1 MNRLQNYNKF
11 FWLSLFAIAMAFVE
25 SAVVVYLRAIYY
37 PEGFA
42 FPLKPLT
49 DYKIIVEV
57 CREVATIVM
66 LMAVAHI
73 SGRKFW
79 ERFAYLIFIF
89 GIWDIFYYVWLKV
102 LLNWP
107 AALWD
112 WDILF
117 LIPLPWIGPVIAP
130 VSISII
136 MIICSVLI
144 IRSINRGYDFKPTPL
159 AFVIAIAAT
168 FIILYS
174 FMYDTGAT
182 LRQQMPKPYGYGL
195 LIAGDILYIVA
206 FLISYMRK
214 IQFNDKE
221 SGIPGARG
229 SSDRG

>member
-1 MNRLQNYNKF
+1 MSNKF
-11 FWLSLFAIAMAFVE
+11 IWLSLFAIAMAFVE

-37 PEGFA
+37 P
-42 FPLKPLT
+42 
-49 DYKIIVEV
+49 

-66 LMAVAHI
+66 LMTVAHI

-89 GIWDIFYYVWLKV
+89 GVWDIFYYVWLKV

-107 AALWD
+107 VTMFD

-136 MIICSVLI
+136 MIICSVMI
-144 IRSINRGYDFKPTPL
+144 IRSIDRGYEFKPTPL

-195 LIAGDILYIVA
+195 LIAGDVLYIVA
-206 FLISYMRK
+206 FLISYR
-214 IQFNDKE
+214 
-221 SGIPGARG
+221 RG
-229 SSDRG
+229 TLQRAPTANKAQ

>member
-1 MNRLQNYNKF
+1 MKSKF
-11 FWLSLFAIAMAFVE
+11 FFLFLFAIAMAFVE

-37 PEGFA
+37 PDGFA
-42 FPLKPLT
+42 FPLQPLT
-49 DYKIIVEV
+49 DYKIIIEI
-57 CREVATIVM
+57 CREAATLVM

-89 GIWDIFYYVWLKV
+89 GVWDIFYYVWLKV

-107 AALWD
+107 ATILD

-136 MIICSVLI
+136 MIICSVMI
-144 IRSINRGYDFKPTPL
+144 IKSIERENEFRPTLP
-159 AFVIAIAAT
+159 AFVIALAAT

-182 LRQQMPKPYGYGL
+182 LHQQMPRPYKYGF
-195 LIAGDILYIVA
+195 LIIGDVLYITA
-206 FLISYMRK
+206 FLMSYMKRK
-214 IQFNDKE
+214 
-221 SGIPGARG
+221 GARIPGAKG
-229 SSDRG
+229 SSDKG

>member
-1 MNRLQNYNKF
+1 MNNKF
-11 FWLSLFAIAMAFVE
+11 FWLFLFAIAMAFVE
-25 SAVVVYLRAIYY
+25 SAVVVYLRVIYY

-57 CREVATIVM
+57 CREIATIVM

-73 SGRKFW
+73 SGKKFW

-89 GIWDIFYYVWLKV
+89 GAWDIFYYVWLKV
-102 LLNWP
+102 ILNWP
-107 AALWD
+107 VTLLD

-130 VSISII
+130 VSISIL
-136 MIICSVLI
+136 MIICSVMI
-144 IRSINRGYDFKPTPL
+144 IRSIDRGYEFKPSPL
-159 AFVIAIAAT
+159 AYVIAIAAT

-182 LRQQMPKPYGYGL
+182 LRQQMPEPYKYGL
-195 LIAGDILYIVA
+195 LITGDVLYIAA
-206 FLISYMRK
+206 FLMSYLRR
-214 IQFNDKE
+214 
-221 SGIPGARG
+221 RG
-229 SSDRG
+229 TLQRAPTAS

>member
-1 MNRLQNYNKF
+1 MNQSNIIAK
-11 FWLSLFAIAMAFVE
+11 LSFLFLFAIAMAFVE

-37 PEGFA
+37 PEGFV
-42 FPLKPLT
+42 FPLQPLT
-49 DYKIIVEV
+49 DYKIIIEIG
-57 CREVATIVM
+57 REAATIVM

-89 GIWDIFYYVWLKV
+89 GVWDIFYYVWLKV

-107 AALWD
+107 ATILD

-130 VSISII
+130 LSIAII
-136 MIICSVLI
+136 MIICSILI
-144 IRSINRGYDFKPTPL
+144 IRSIGKGEEFRPTLP
-159 AFVIAIAAT
+159 AFIIALAAT

-182 LRQQMPKPYGYGL
+182 LHQHMPKPYKYGL
-195 LIAGDILYIVA
+195 LIIGDVLYIAA
-206 FLISYMRK
+206 FLISHNK
-214 IQFNDKE
+214 
-221 SGIPGARG
+221 SRG
-229 SSDRG
+229 TACRAPTVE

>member
-1 MNRLQNYNKF
+1 MKIKF
-11 FWLSLFAIAMAFVE
+11 FWLFLFAIAMAFVE

-49 DYKIIVEV
+49 DYKIMIEI
-57 CREVATIVM
+57 CREVATLIM
-66 LMAVAHI
+66 LMTVAHI

-89 GIWDIFYYVWLKV
+89 GVWDIFYYVWLKV

-107 AALWD
+107 ATMLD
-112 WDILF
+112 LDILF

-130 VSISII
+130 VSISIL
-136 MIICSVLI
+136 MIICSILI
-144 IRSINRGYDFKPTPL
+144 IRSIERGEEFRPAL
-159 AFVIAIAAT
+159 SAFVIAIAAT

-182 LRQQMPKPYGYGL
+182 LHQQMPKPYKYGL
-195 LIAGDILYIVA
+195 LILGDFLYIAA
-206 FLISYMRK
+206 FLISHK
-214 IQFNDKE
+214 
-221 SGIPGARG
+221 SRG
-229 SSDRG
+229 TACRAPTLK

>member
-1 MNRLQNYNKF
+1 MTLPGYINKLF
-11 FWLSLFAIAMAFVE
+11 FLFLFAIAMAFVE

-42 FPLKPLT
+42 FPLQSLT
-49 DYKIIVEV
+49 DYKIIIEV

-73 SGRKFW
+73 SGKKFW

-107 AALWD
+107 ATLLD

-136 MIICSVLI
+136 MIVCSILI
-144 IRSINRGYDFKPTPL
+144 IRSINNGYEFRPTL
-159 AFVIAIAAT
+159 SAFVIAIGAT

-182 LRQQMPKPYGYGL
+182 LHQQMPMPYKYGF
-195 LIAGDILYIVA
+195 LIIGDVFYIAA
-206 FLISYMRK
+206 FLISH
-214 IQFNDKE
+214 IN
-221 SGIPGARG
+221 SRG
-229 SSDRG
+229 TLQCAPTVE

>member
-1 MNRLQNYNKF
+1 MRQNQNKF
-11 FWLSLFAIAMAFVE
+11 LWLSLFAIAMAFVE

-57 CREVATIVM
+57 CREIATIIM
-66 LMAVAHI
+66 LMTVAHI

-89 GIWDIFYYVWLKV
+89 GMWDIFYYIWLKV
-102 LLNWP
+102 LINWP
-107 AALWD
+107 ATLLD

-136 MIICSVLI
+136 MIVCSIVI
-144 IRSINRGYDFKPTPL
+144 TRSLDRGEDFRPSL
-159 AFVIAIAAT
+159 ASFVIAGAAT

-195 LIAGDILYIVA
+195 LIIGDALYIVA
-206 FLISYMRK
+206 FLMSYIK
-214 IQFNDKE
+214 C
-221 SGIPGARG
+221 RG
-229 SSDRG
+229 TLQRALPKHEHQ

>member
-1 MNRLQNYNKF
+1 MSNKF
-11 FWLSLFAIAMAFVE
+11 FWLFLFAIAMAFVE

-57 CREVATIVM
+57 CREIATIVM

-89 GIWDIFYYVWLKV
+89 GVWDIFYYVWLKV

-107 AALWD
+107 ATLFD
-112 WDILF
+112 RDILF

-136 MIICSVLI
+136 MIICSIII
-144 IRSINRGYDFKPTPL
+144 IRSIDIGYEFKPSPL

-182 LRQQMPKPYGYGL
+182 LRQQMPEPYKYGL
-195 LIAGDILYIVA
+195 LITGDVLYIAA
-206 FLISYMRK
+206 FLMSYLRR
-214 IQFNDKE
+214 
-221 SGIPGARG
+221 RG
-229 SSDRG
+229 TLQRAPTAS